1 MNKAHS
7 IRKKCSDCGGGPKEV
22 SVCSLV
28 DCALWLH
35 RFGFSMNDQ
44 RFMLRMAKAK
54 QNFPV
59 EFQEME
65 NRLAEY
71 LKTLPNSS
79 KKVEIANLL
88 KKMEDL

>member
-7 IRKKCSDCGGGPKEV
+7 IRKKCLDCGGSPKEV
-22 SVCSLV
+22 SVCNLV
-28 DCALWLH
+28 DCPLWLF

-44 RFMLRMAKAK
+44 RFMLRMRKAK

-65 NRLAEY
+65 NRLTEY

-79 KKVEIANLL
+79 KKVQIDNLL
-88 KKMEDL
+88 KKMKEL